1 MTFLWF
7 LVWFVASIFGDWKP
21 LTFDPI
27 NIWAGTFLLVVAL
40 DLGRQHTPVAG
51 KR

>member
-7 LVWFVASIFGDWKP
+7 LIWFVASLFDDWKP

-40 DLGRQHTPVAG
+40 DLARQHTPVA

>member
-7 LVWFVASIFGDWKP
+7 LVWFVASLFDDWKP

-27 NIWAGTFLLVVAL
+27 NFWAGTFLFAVAL
-40 DLGRQHTPVAG
+40 DLGRQHAPIP
-51 KR
+51 KKS